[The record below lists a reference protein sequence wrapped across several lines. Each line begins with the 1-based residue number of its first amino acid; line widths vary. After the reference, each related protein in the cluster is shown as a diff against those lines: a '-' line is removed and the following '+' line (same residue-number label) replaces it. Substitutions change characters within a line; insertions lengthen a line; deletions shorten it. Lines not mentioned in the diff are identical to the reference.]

1 MTSARVLTSIVRRA
15 KLLASYV
22 GTKVPGWIPPNMT
35 IKIDIGAP
43 GESYPALIGTGLLEQ
58 LPVIL
63 DEYAPAYRYAVI
75 SDDRVSPLYAR
86 TVLERCKSSGK
97 KAELYSFPAGEV
109 SKTRKNWSKLT
120 DGLLDARYG
129 RDTCIIAVGGGVTG
143 DLAGFVA
150 ATFLRG
156 VPLVQV
162 PTTYLAMIDA
172 AIGGKVGVDTR
183 AGKNLVGAFHPPKCV
198 IADPNVLAT
207 LPGNERSAGL
217 VEAFKHG
224 AILDAEYY
232 DDLRADMDLL
242 RSADPEAA
250 KVAVAGSIR
259 LKGEVV
265 TQDELENGY
274 RQILN
279 FGHTLG
285 HALEAASRYSLSHGA
300 AVAAGMVMEAEL
312 GERLEVTES
321 GTSKALSSGL
331 EGLGLETIPQLEPEV
346 VMSFL
351 SSDKKTRL
359 GRSRYVLLRRI
370 GEVED
375 ADGWSQEVPEPLV
388 REIIGSLR

>member
-1 MTSARVLTSIVRRA
+1 
-15 KLLASYV
+15 
-22 GTKVPGWIPPNMT
+22 
-35 IKIDIGAP
+35 
-43 GESYPALIGTGLLEQ
+43 
-58 LPVIL
+58 
-63 DEYAPAYRYAVI
+63 
-75 SDDRVSPLYAR
+75 
-86 TVLERCKSSGK
+86 
-97 KAELYSFPAGEV
+97 
-109 SKTRKNWSKLT
+109 
-120 DGLLDARYG
+120 
-129 RDTCIIAVGGGVTG
+129 
-143 DLAGFVA
+143 
-150 ATFLRG
+150 
-156 VPLVQV
+156 
-162 PTTYLAMIDA
+162 
-172 AIGGKVGVDTR
+172 
-183 AGKNLVGAFHPPKCV
+183 
-198 IADPNVLAT
+198 
-207 LPGNERSAGL
+207 
-217 VEAFKHG
+217 
-224 AILDAEYY
+224 
-232 DDLRADMDLL
+232 MDLL

-285 HALEAASRYSLSHGA
+285 HALEAASGYSLSHGA

-331 EGLGLETIPQLEPEV
+331 EGLGLETIPQLDPEV

-375 ADGWSQEVPEPLV
+375 AEGWSQEVPEPLV

>member
-1 MTSARVLTSIVRRA
+1 
-15 KLLASYV
+15 
-22 GTKVPGWIPPNMT
+22 MT

-43 GESYPALIGTGLLEQ
+43 GESYPALIGAGLLEQ

-75 SDDRVSPLYAR
+75 SDDRVGSLYSRA
-86 TVLERCKSSGK
+86 VLERCRSSGK

-207 LPGNERSAGL
+207 LPDDERSAGL

-242 RSADPEAA
+242 LSADPEAA

-279 FGHTLG
+279 IGHTLG
-285 HALEAASRYSLSHGA
+285 HALEAASGYSLSHGA
-300 AVAAGMVMEAEL
+300 AVAAGIVMEAEL

-321 GTSKALSSGL
+321 GTSKALSAGL
-331 EGLGLETIPQLEPEV
+331 EGLGLGLETIPQLDPEV

-359 GRSRYVLLRRI
+359 GCSRYVLLRRI

-375 ADGWSQEVPEPLV
+375 AEGWSREVPELLV

>member
-1 MTSARVLTSIVRRA
+1 M
-15 KLLASYV
+15 
-22 GTKVPGWIPPNMT
+22 
-35 IKIDIGAP
+35 
-43 GESYPALIGTGLLEQ
+43 
-58 LPVIL
+58 
-63 DEYAPAYRYAVI
+63 
-75 SDDRVSPLYAR
+75 
-86 TVLERCKSSGK
+86 
-97 KAELYSFPAGEV
+97 
-109 SKTRKNWSKLT
+109 
-120 DGLLDARYG
+120 
-129 RDTCIIAVGGGVTG
+129 GGGGTG

-198 IADPNVLAT
+198 ITDPNVLAT

-300 AVAAGMVMEAEL
+300 AVAAGIVMEAEL

-331 EGLGLETIPQLEPEV
+331 EGLGLETIAQLDPEV